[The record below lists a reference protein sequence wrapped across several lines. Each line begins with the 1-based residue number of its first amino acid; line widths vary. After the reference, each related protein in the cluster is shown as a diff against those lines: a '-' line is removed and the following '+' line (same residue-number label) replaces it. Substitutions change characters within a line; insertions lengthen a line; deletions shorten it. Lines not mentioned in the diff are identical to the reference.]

1 MSKAE
6 EVEEVARHE
15 EEGQQNFAEL
25 LGPNCV
31 IKRVDKNQ
39 KVIGN
44 AKPEEMQHV
53 LMSRAATQK
62 RLGACAEHVKNLSRK
77 EKMHWALDLKDQ
89 ANRCYAT
96 SNFEEAA
103 QLYNDCLVA
112 LDFEG
117 TEEENAE
124 VATKLQLPICTNL
137 AACLIEMGKYEECI
151 DMCNIALSV
160 EEAAPKALY
169 RRGLARYRLGDYAKA
184 RPDLE
189 AAQQAIAD
197 FQQAVRDKPRE
208 EVAAMN
214 DLDRRVRHY
223 LLDLRRFNAREKEK
237 CQKIFNRKAEA
248 KSLYDDRP
256 DVKEEVPKVEIDDSD
271 EAIEAKLRQFRGDFH
286 CCCCRVAIESE
297 ISRLGVATVVSFTD
311 PKGGQ

>member
-1 MSKAE
+1 MTEVEE
-6 EVEEVARHE
+6 EVEEVERSNDA
-15 EEGQQNFAEL
+15 EGQQSFAEL

-62 RLGACAEHVKNLSRK
+62 RLGACAEHVKHLSRK

-89 ANRCYAT
+89 ANRLYAD

-112 LDFEG
+112 LDLEG

-137 AACLIEMGKYEECI
+137 AACLIEMGKHVECI

-160 EEAAPKALY
+160 DATAPKALY
-169 RRGLARYRLGDYAKA
+169 RRGLARYRLGDYAAA

-189 AAQQAIAD
+189 AAQQAILEWN
-197 FQQAVRDKPRE
+197 QGEHEHPRD
-208 EVAAMN
+208 EVASMN
-214 DLDRRVRHY
+214 DLERRVRHY
-223 LLDLRRFNAREKEK
+223 LADLRRFTLREKEK
-237 CQKIFNRKAEA
+237 CQKIFNRKGNDA
-248 KSLYDDRP
+248 KGLYDDRP
-256 DVKEEVPKVEIDDSD
+256 DFKEEVPKPQIDDSD
-271 EAIEAKLRQFRGDFH
+271 AAIEAKLRELRGGAS
-286 CCCCRVAIESE
+286 CCCCRRNPRRVAE
-297 ISRLGVATVVSFTD
+297 
-311 PKGGQ
+311 